1 MKRSYWQDL
10 KGAFYLIWRNKWS
23 FISVGILLQ
32 FVVGIGAAASSWV
45 FQLALLLSGASNID
59 KRRLFR
65 YSRGIIE
72 MKGRYHETELLAGSE
87 GGLLLNLA

>member
-10 KGAFYLIWRNKWS
+10 KGDFYLIWRNKWS

-32 FVVGIGAAASSWV
+32 FVVGIGAAALSWV

-59 KRRLFR
+59 
-65 YSRGIIE
+65 
-72 MKGRYHETELLAGSE
+72 
-87 GGLLLNLA
+87 

>member
-32 FVVGIGAAASSWV
+32 FVVGIG
-45 FQLALLLSGASNID
+45 
-59 KRRLFR
+59 
-65 YSRGIIE
+65 
-72 MKGRYHETELLAGSE
+72 GRDLELGFSTGPPLIG
-87 GGLLLNLA
+87 